1 MVVLKIVSVVHG
13 VVPSDRVHHSLV
25 HLGAVLG
32 SDLKRKVAF
41 PVTAV
46 LREVVVST
54 VAVTLDLVVELDL
67 QVVN

>member
-32 SDLKRKVAF
+32 SDLK
-41 PVTAV
+41 
-46 LREVVVST
+46 
-54 VAVTLDLVVELDL
+54 
-67 QVVN
+67 

>member
-1 MVVLKIVSVVHG
+1 M
-13 VVPSDRVHHSLV
+13 
-25 HLGAVLG
+25 
-32 SDLKRKVAF
+32 
-41 PVTAV
+41 TAV